1 MAGECRIDGR
11 FDMDAI
17 NSTSLKTTAAAPAR
31 RDPPPAPGGKK
42 SPEGGKD
49 RPPEPAKVDLAS
61 AVAQIESYLSSS
73 QRALQFR
80 MDEASGRAVIT
91 VTNPATGEV
100 IRQIPG
106 DEVLKMAA
114 AIQAGGTRLI
124 DTSV

>member
-1 MAGECRIDGR
+1 
-11 FDMDAI
+11 MDAI
-17 NSTSLKTTAAAPAR
+17 NSTTLKTTAAAPSR
-31 RDPPPAPGGKK
+31 RDPPPARSGKQL
-42 SPEGGKD
+42 PESGKD
-49 RPPEPAKVDLAS
+49 RPAETAKIDLGS
-61 AVAQIESYLSSS
+61 ALAQIESYLSSS

-91 VTNPATGEV
+91 VTNPATGEL
-100 IRQIPG
+100 IRQIPS